1 MVLSILLLYIIVY
14 IILVDFMNK
23 INSILQ
29 VLKQIVI
36 SPKHLFE
43 VSKQI
48 FNILSV
54 LLSLFSDGLQ
64 QVIDGLGML

>member
-1 MVLSILLLYIIVY
+1 MVLSILLLYIIIY
-14 IILVDFMNK
+14 TILIDFMNK

-48 FNILSV
+48 FNLPSV
-54 LLSLFSDGLQ
+54 PLSLFSDGLQ
-64 QVIDGLGML
+64 

>member
-1 MVLSILLLYIIVY
+1 MVLSILLLYVIIY
-14 IILVDFMNK
+14 TILIDFMNK

-48 FNILSV
+48 FNLPSAP
-54 LLSLFSDGLQ
+54 LSLFSEGLQ
-64 QVIDGLGML
+64 

>member
-1 MVLSILLLYIIVY
+1 
-14 IILVDFMNK
+14 MNK

-29 VLKQIVI
+29 VLKQTVI

>member
-1 MVLSILLLYIIVY
+1 MVLSILLLYIILY

-48 FNILSV
+48 FNLLSV

>member
-14 IILVDFMNK
+14 IILAVFMNK

-48 FNILSV
+48 FNLLSV

-64 QVIDGLGML
+64 QVIDGLGMV

>member
-1 MVLSILLLYIIVY
+1 
-14 IILVDFMNK
+14 MNK

-64 QVIDGLGML
+64 QVIDGLGMLWSLPYCRFSGRLLTNTCQ